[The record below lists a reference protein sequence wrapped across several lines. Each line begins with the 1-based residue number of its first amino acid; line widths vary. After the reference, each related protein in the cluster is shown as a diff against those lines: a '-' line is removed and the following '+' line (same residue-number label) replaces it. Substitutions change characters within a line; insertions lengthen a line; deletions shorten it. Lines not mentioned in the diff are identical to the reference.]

1 MSVSKTPNPG
11 TPIVGDANNNT
22 LVGTNDTVKGL
33 AYDDSISGLAGNDVL
48 RGFATLTAGMS
59 GPDGYGDGDD
69 TLLGGDG
76 TDSIYGGTG
85 YDVIDGGG
93 GTSDR
98 VYYYT
103 TGTTSVT
110 EILTSITVKSQFVA
124 GTAAHFDV
132 TKTAASTFVG
142 DAGVDT
148 LTGIEQ
154 IYGTRAADLYELA
167 DPRMRFFTLSGMG
180 GSDTIFQKGYGTSP
194 FDPSYVV
201 NFRVGGATVSYWWV
215 APKTG
220 TSEGIQLRFTNGNT
234 AEVKYFDYTGTYTTS
249 GLVDQKS
256 GVDTIS
262 NVSSFEDSYN
272 NDVLDFSG
280 LVSGFQGFVSRA
292 RDGKGGATAYL
303 KGGSD
308 TVTGNGNITL
318 YFNNAGT
325 GTQATGKT
333 GGFTIDLKTGTA
345 DLSNITGYGTL
356 KFSGVE
362 AIGGSAYADKL
373 TGGQESQDDY
383 ESFRGEAG
391 NDTIDGG
398 SGYDRSVYSNAASG
412 ESISVLFNAN
422 GGATVTGSVTT
433 SSSSVGTD
441 TLLNIESIVGT
452 DAADTFDARSLPSTI
467 SPDFMAGGGDDIIY
481 GNGNLRVSYEN
492 SLIAVKADV
501 SSGADALNASDKL
514 TDDYKLSLGKD
525 TYNGGV
531 SRLDGSMFGDYLIGS
546 SNGDGNL
553 GSEYF
558 SGWGGNDTI
567 DGTSGWDWAGYW
579 LSPNAITVD
588 LTKSSNQVQ
597 DGWGNTDTLVN
608 IDGVDGSA
616 LADKFRGSDS
626 TVGSEG
632 FSGRMGADSIDGGLG
647 LNKSNYIWD
656 IGGVVVWLG
665 AKGATTAPNAALTD
679 VLQAGYTGVAKD
691 GWGNIDQLV
700 NIQGSEGSAY
710 EDVLIGNAES
720 NRFDGR
726 GGIDFIDGAAG
737 FDWAEYN
744 NAPAGVTVDLVNQT
758 TSNDGWGTSDLL
770 NGIEAVQGSMYQD
783 ALTGDVLAN
792 QFDAMDGNDAV
803 SAGEG
808 NDTVNGG
815 LGNDTL
821 DGGSG
826 DDVLAGND
834 GDDVLKAGGGKDYLL
849 GGAGNDSLQLTPSN
863 TWSSSYRAKN
873 DFLSAA
879 SVQNTDLKYVNLS
892 GKNRFDAISN
902 GGDGLDSV
910 SLTSGNDALFADD
923 AFSQLNSLAASEIS
937 RLVAIDSIDAGAGDD
952 LVDLTTTKFSL
963 AGVSVIGGLGN
974 DTIWGGA
981 GADSIHG
988 GDGLDVLLGGAGSD
1002 TLTGGSGNDVFL
1014 FAANSGQDTITDFA
1028 SGDKVKL
1035 LGGTASGASVSY
1047 SGSDTVLAWGGI
1059 QVTLTGIQLATDNST
1074 AWFEYVA

>member
-11 TPIVGDANNNT
+11 TPQTGTSGNDTIS
-22 LVGTNDTVKGL
+22 GTNDTIKGL
-33 AYDDSISGLAGNDVL
+33 AYDDSISGLSGNDVI
-48 RGFATLTAGMS
+48 RGFAAVSAGMS

-76 TDSIYGGTG
+76 TDSIFGGTG
-85 YDVIDGGG
+85 YDVIDGGS
-93 GTSDR
+93 GTDR

-103 TGTTSVT
+103 TGTASAT
-110 EILTSITVKSQFVA
+110 EILASITVKSQFSS
-124 GTAAHFDV
+124 TLPAHFDV
-132 TKTAASTFVG
+132 TKTAASTFSG
-142 DAGVDT
+142 DAGIDS
-148 LTGIEQ
+148 LTSIEV
-154 IYGTRAADLYELA
+154 IYGTRAADLFDLA
-167 DPRMRFFTLSGMG
+167 DPRIRAISISGMG
-180 GSDTIFQKGYGTSP
+180 GSDTINQKAYGITP
-194 FDPSYVV
+194 FDPSYTV
-201 NFRVGGATVSYWWV
+201 NYRVGGATVSYWWV
-215 APKTG
+215 APKSG

-234 AEVKYFDYTGTYTTS
+234 AEVKYFDSTGNYTTT
-249 GLVDQKS
+249 GLADQKA
-256 GVDTIS
+256 GVDTIT

-272 NDVLDFSG
+272 NDALDLSG
-280 LVSGFQGFVSRA
+280 LVTGYQGFNSRA
-292 RDGKGGATAYL
+292 RDGKGTATLYL

-308 TVTGNGNITL
+308 TVTGNGNLTI
-318 YFNNAGT
+318 FFSNAGT
-325 GTQATGKT
+325 GTQAADKT

-345 DLSNITGYGTL
+345 ELGNITGYGTL

-362 AIGGSAYADKL
+362 GIGGSAYADKL
-373 TGGQESQDDY
+373 TGGQASQDDF

-412 ESISVLFNAN
+412 ESISVVFNLT
-422 GGATVTGSVTT
+422 GGATVTGSVLTA
-433 SSSSVGTD
+433 SSSVGVD
-441 TLLNIESIVGT
+441 TLYNIESIVGT
-452 DAADTFDARSLPSTI
+452 DAADTFDARNLPTTFLT
-467 SPDFMAGGGDDIIY
+467 DFMAGGGDDIIY
-481 GNGNLRVSYEN
+481 GNGNVRVSYEN

-514 TDDYKLSLGKD
+514 SDDYKTSLGKD

-558 SGWGGNDTI
+558 SGWSGNDTI
-567 DGTSGWDWAGYW
+567 DGSSGWDWAGYW
-579 LSPNAITVD
+579 SSPNAITVD
-588 LTKSSNQVQ
+588 MTKSSNQVQ

-608 IDGVDGSA
+608 IDGIDGSA

-626 TVGSEG
+626 TVGNEG

-656 IGGVVVWLG
+656 IEGVVVWLG
-665 AKGATTAPNAALTD
+665 AKGATTAPDAALTD

-726 GGIDFIDGAAG
+726 GGIDMIDGAAG

-744 NAPAGVTVDLVNQT
+744 NAPAGVVVDLANQT
-758 TSNDGWGTSDLL
+758 ATNDGWGSTDLL
-770 NGIEAVQGSMYQD
+770 NSIEAVQGSMYPD
-783 ALTGDVLAN
+783 SLTGDAQAN
-792 QFDAMDGNDAV
+792 QFDAMDGNDV
-803 SAGEG
+803 VIAGEG

-815 LGNDTL
+815 IGNDTV

-873 DFLSAA
+873 DFLTAA

-892 GKNRFDAISN
+892 GKNRFDAVSN

-910 SLTSGNDALFADD
+910 SLTSTNDALFADD
-923 AFSQLNSLAASEIS
+923 AFSQLNSQATSEVS
-937 RLVAIDSIDAGAGDD
+937 RLLAIDSIDAGAGDD

-963 AGVSVIGGLGN
+963 SGLTVLGGLGN
-974 DTIWGGA
+974 DTLWGGS
-981 GADSIHG
+981 GADSING
-988 GDGLDVLLGGAGSD
+988 GEGMDILLGAAGND
-1002 TLTGGSGNDVFL
+1002 TLTGALGTDVFL
-1014 FAANSGQDTITDFA
+1014 FAANSGQDTISDFA

-1047 SGSDTVLAWGGI
+1047 SGSDTVLTWGGI
-1059 QVTLTGIQLATDNST
+1059 QVTLTGIQLPIDNNT
-1074 AWFEYVA
+1074 PWFEYVA

>member
-11 TPIVGDANNNT
+11 TPIVGDSGNNT

-48 RGFATLTAGMS
+48 RGFATVLTGMS

-85 YDVIDGGG
+85 YDVIDGGD

-98 VYYYT
+98 AYYYT
-103 TGTTSVT
+103 SGTTSVT
-110 EILTSITVKSQFVA
+110 GVLTSITVKSQFVA

-132 TKTAASTFVG
+132 IKTATSTFVG

-154 IYGTRAADLYELA
+154 IYGTRAADLYELG
-167 DPRMRFFTLSGMG
+167 DPRIRSFTLSGMG
-180 GSDTIFQKGYGTSP
+180 GSDTIAQKGYGISP

-201 NFRVGGATVSYWWV
+201 NYRTGGASVSYWWA
-215 APKTG
+215 APKAG

-234 AEVKYFDYTGTYTTS
+234 AEVKYFDYSGTYAIS
-249 GLVDQKS
+249 GLADQRA
-256 GVDTIS
+256 GVDTLT
-262 NVSSFEDSYN
+262 NVSNFQDSYN
-272 NDVLDFSG
+272 NDSLDLSG
-280 LVSGFQGFVSRA
+280 MITGYQGFNNRA
-292 RDGKGGATAYL
+292 RDGKGTAILYL
-303 KGGSD
+303 NGGSD
-308 TVTGNGNITL
+308 TVTGNGNLSL
-318 YFNNAGT
+318 YFNNVGT

-345 DLSNITGYGTL
+345 DLSNINGFGTL

-362 AIGGSAYADKL
+362 AIGGTSYADKL
-373 TGGQESQDDY
+373 TGGQTALDDFEAY
-383 ESFRGEAG
+383 VGGAG

-398 SGYDRSVYSNAASG
+398 SGYDRSSYSISTG
-412 ESISVLFNAN
+412 ESITVLFDQY
-422 GGATVTGSVTT
+422 GGATVTGSLT
-433 SSSSVGTD
+433 SSSSVGVD
-441 TLLNIESIVGT
+441 TLLNVESIIGT
-452 DAADTFDARSLPSTI
+452 DAADTFDARSLPTNI
-467 SPDFMAGGGDDIIY
+467 SPDFLAGGGDDIIY

-514 TDDYKLSLGKD
+514 TYDYKLSLGKD

-531 SRLDGSMFGDYLIGS
+531 SRLEGSMFGDYLIGS

-579 LSPNAITVD
+579 SSPNAITVD
-588 LTKSSNQVQ
+588 MTKSSNQVQ
-597 DGWGNTDTLVN
+597 DGWGSTDTLVN
-608 IDGVDGSA
+608 IDGVDGSP

-626 TVGSEG
+626 TVGSEA

-679 VLQAGYTGVAKD
+679 VVQSGYTGVAKD

-726 GGIDFIDGAAG
+726 GGIDFIDGGAG

-744 NAPAGVTVDLVNQT
+744 NAPAGVTVDLVNQAA
-758 TSNDGWGTSDLL
+758 TSDGWGSTDLL

-783 ALTGDVLAN
+783 TLTGDALAN

-815 LGNDTL
+815 IGNDTL

-849 GGAGNDSLQLTPSN
+849 GGAGNDNLQLTPSN

-873 DFLSAA
+873 DFLTAA

-892 GKNRFDAISN
+892 GKNRFDAVSN
-902 GGDGLDSV
+902 GGDGIDSV
-910 SLTSGNDALFADD
+910 SLTSSNDALFADD
-923 AFSQLNSLAASEIS
+923 AFSQLNSQAAAEIS

-963 AGVSVIGGLGN
+963 AGLTVLGGLGN
-974 DTIWGGA
+974 DTLWGGS
-981 GADSIHG
+981 GADSING
-988 GDGLDVLLGGAGSD
+988 GEGLDVLLGAAGND
-1002 TLTGGSGNDVFL
+1002 TLTGGLGNDVFL
-1014 FAANSGQDTITDFA
+1014 FAANSGQDTISDFA
-1028 SGDKVKL
+1028 NGDKVKL

-1074 AWFEYVA
+1074 TWFEYVA